1 MTFLAAIAEQSMAAF
16 GLLLLAVQFVAHR
29 IGVWMGRR
37 AKARGTVQTE
47 GVGVVVGGMLAL
59 MAFVLALT
67 LSFANTRF
75 SERRAGTLAEANAIG
90 TAWLRAKAVGTPRAE
105 AVATL
110 LEQYTKVRA
119 DFVTAGIDTARID
132 GLNQK
137 TGALQSTIWGHVA
150 AIVRERP
157 DPVSASLMAAIN
169 DTFDMSTA
177 ERLAMETRLPPQL
190 FWLLIVM
197 TLLST
202 ASVGYQLGLRERS
215 QHLLVVLLML
225 MWTVVIVDILDL
237 AAPRLGNFRTSVA
250 PYEWAIQGFSGGL
263 VIPPPP

>member
-1 MTFLAAIAEQSMAAF
+1 MAFLAGIAEQSIVAF
-16 GLLLLAVQFVAHR
+16 GALLLVAQLVAHR
-29 IGVWMGRR
+29 IGVFMGRR
-37 AKARGTVQTE
+37 EKARATTQME

-75 SERRAGTLAEANAIG
+75 SERRTGTLAEANAIG

-105 AVATL
+105 AIATL

-119 DFVTAGIDTARID
+119 DFVTAGLDTARINA
-132 GLNQK
+132 LNQK
-137 TGALQSTIWGHVA
+137 TSALQSTIWGHVA
-150 AIVRERP
+150 AIVREQP
-157 DPVSASLMAAIN
+157 NPVSASLMAAIN

-190 FWLLIVM
+190 FWLLILM

-202 ASVGYQLGLRERS
+202 ASVGYQLGLRGRS
-215 QHLLVVLLML
+215 KPLLVVLLMF

-237 AAPRLGNFRTSVA
+237 AAPRLGNFRTSAA
-250 PYEWAIQGFSGGL
+250 PYEWTIQGFSGGV
-263 VIPPPP
+263 VIPPAP

>member
-1 MTFLAAIAEQSMAAF
+1 MAAF
-16 GLLLLAVQFVAHR
+16 GLLLLAVQLVAHR

-37 AKARGTVQTE
+37 AKARATVQME

-67 LSFANTRF
+67 LSFANARF
-75 SERRAGTLAEANAIG
+75 SERRTGTLAEANAIG

-105 AVATL
+105 AIATL
-110 LEQYTKVRA
+110 LEQYTRVRS
-119 DFVTAGIDTARID
+119 DFVTAGIDMARID
-132 GLNQK
+132 ALNQK
-137 TGALQSTIWGHVA
+137 TGVLQSAIWGHLA
-150 AIVRERP
+150 AIIREQP

-169 DTFDMSTA
+169 DTFDMSAA

-190 FWLLIVM
+190 FWLLIIM

-202 ASVGYQLGLRERS
+202 GSVGYQLGLRDKS
-215 QHLLVVLLML
+215 QPMLVVVLML

-237 AAPRLGNFRTSVA
+237 GAPRLGNFRTSAA
-250 PYEWAIQGFSGGL
+250 PYEWTIQGFSGGV
-263 VIPPPP
+263 VIPPAP